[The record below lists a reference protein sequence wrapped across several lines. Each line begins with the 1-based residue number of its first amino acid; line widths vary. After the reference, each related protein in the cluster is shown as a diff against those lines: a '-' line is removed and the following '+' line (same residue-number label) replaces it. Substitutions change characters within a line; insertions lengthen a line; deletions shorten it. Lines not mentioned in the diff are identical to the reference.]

1 MTPARRPR
9 LEGVTN
15 RVLLWAAFAL
25 VHLFVGAL
33 GFLLPN
39 EPMGDVYRVYEPWS
53 RAVFSGGGIVGV
65 TQDWVYPHLALL
77 PMLLAHLPGALVGS
91 YTVGWAILVTAVDGV
106 AFAVLIG
113 AGRSRG
119 RLTAA
124 VFWLAAIVALGPVG
138 MYRIDGVS
146 VPLAILGCL
155 WLLRRPGIAGAL
167 LAAATW
173 IKIWPAALIGA
184 AVVAVRRRSVIIG
197 AGALVSALILG
208 IVVAAGGADHALG
221 FVSGQTGRGLQ
232 VEAPVSAVYLWG
244 ALLGADRWTVYYDQ
258 GILTFQVTGPL
269 LSVVSALMT
278 PALVLA
284 AAAVV
289 AIGVVKIRRKVPFVR
304 LFPTL
309 GLALTTVLIVV
320 NKVGSPQFQTW
331 LFAIV
336 VFGLVVDRRRWVAP
350 GILVLVSAALTQLVY
365 PVLYN
370 GIVSPEIVAVSVL
383 TLRNLALAVLMV
395 WMVVRLCRLPAR
407 SIP

>member
-1 MTPARRPR
+1 M
-9 LEGVTN
+9 TN

-25 VHLFVGAL
+25 VHLVVGVL

-53 RAVFSGGGIVGV
+53 QAVFSGGGIVGV

-77 PMLLAHLPGALVGS
+77 PMLLAHVPGALVGS
-91 YTVGWAILVTAVDGV
+91 YTVGWAILVTLLDAV
-106 AFAVLIG
+106 AFAILIG
-113 AGRSRG
+113 AGRSIG
-119 RLTAA
+119 RLSAA
-124 VFWLAAIVALGPVG
+124 GFWLAAIVALGPVG
-138 MYRIDGVS
+138 MYRIDAVS

-155 WLLRRPGIAGAL
+155 WLLRRPGVAGAL

-184 AVVAVRRRSVIIG
+184 AVVAVRRRSVVLG
-197 AGALVSALILG
+197 AGVLVSVAVVG
-208 IVVAAGGADHALG
+208 VVVAAGGADHALG
-221 FVSGQTGRGLQ
+221 FVTGQTGRGLQ

-244 ALLGADRWTVYYDQ
+244 ALLGFDGWTVYYDQ
-258 GILTFQVTGPL
+258 GILTFQVSGPFL
-269 LSVVSALMT
+269 GTVSALMT

-289 AIGVVKIRRKVPFVR
+289 GIGAIKARRHVPFVR

-336 VFGLVVDRRRWVAP
+336 AFGLVVDRRRWIAP
-350 GILVLVSAALTQLVY
+350 GALVLVSAALTQFVY
-365 PVLYN
+365 PVLYD
-370 GIVSPEIVAVSVL
+370 GIVSPEVVAVSVL
-383 TLRNLALAVLMV
+383 TLRNVALIALLV
-395 WMVVRLCRLPAR
+395 WMVVRLVRLPVPVR
-407 SIP
+407 SIH

>member
-1 MTPARRPR
+1 M
-9 LEGVTN
+9 TN

-25 VHLFVGAL
+25 VHLVVGAL

-77 PMLLAHLPGALVGS
+77 PMLAAHLPGTLVGS
-91 YTVGWAILVTAVDGV
+91 YTVGWAILVTVLDAI
-106 AFAVLIG
+106 AFAILIG
-113 AGRSRG
+113 AGRSTG

-124 VFWLAAIVALGPVG
+124 GFWLVAVVALGPVG
-138 MYRIDGVS
+138 MYRIDAIS

-155 WLLRRPGIAGAL
+155 WLLRRPGVAGAL

-173 IKIWPAALIGA
+173 IKIWPAALVA
-184 AVVAVRRRSVIIG
+184 TAVVAVRRRSVVLG
-197 AGALVSALILG
+197 AGALVSVVVLG
-208 IVVAAGGADHALG
+208 VVVAAGGADHALG

-244 ALLGADRWTVYYDQ
+244 ALFGAEGWTVYYDQ

-269 LSVVSALMT
+269 LGAVSALMT

-289 AIGVVKIRRKVPFVR
+289 AIGVVKVRRNAPFVR

-331 LFAIV
+331 MFAIV

-350 GILVLVSAALTQLVY
+350 GILVLVSAVLTQLVY

-370 GIVSPEIVAVSVL
+370 GIVSPEVVAVTVL
-383 TLRNLALAVLMV
+383 TLRNLALVVLTV
-395 WMVVRLCRLPAR
+395 WMVVRLVRLPVR